1 MLLQKLLPMLSLLLL
16 IAVVVDVIDH
26 TGVALATA
34 VAAAVYATAAVIDMV
49 PAAAFIV
56 TAVDPD

>member
-1 MLLQKLLPMLSLLLL
+1 MLSLLLL